1 MPANNPLIMTDGPF
15 PGYYWWGTI
24 ICYDL
29 LVLAH
34 LQLPARAFATPWIP
48 AVFASAMANL

>member
-1 MPANNPLIMTDGPF
+1 MPANNPLIMMDGPF

-24 ICYDL
+24 IRYDL